1 MSGGCAR
8 RGRRRIA
15 GDAQGLRR
23 ATPGLRR
30 YSGRMKA
37 GLSVIFAL
45 ASAGVLSCGGGQSS
59 PTATASVPAPT
70 AAPSRLAD
78 LGPPFTIIPAQ
89 PAASVDFTAPGY
101 FVLDTTSGLVER
113 IAMDTSPQRLAAQG
127 SAGLKAAFCG
137 DNLVI
142 GNRSAPEPDYII
154 YPDGQLQRGS
164 ARNCDQIAE
173 RGGQSPDGKWTAA
186 VDTSGALATVSVS
199 DASGSPAYRITNASS
214 PVWSPAGGATLAV
227 LGSLCGAFDVLLID
241 PAAGTMRNLTANVDV
256 IPEFVWRPD
265 GRAIAIDLV
274 PGGDYYRRVLGLVD
288 VSAGTLTELV
298 SIPYSGELIP
308 VGYNA
313 SGDRL
318 LFGYNGGRGLCDDGR
333 PLPQPASELQPV
345 GNQP

>member
-1 MSGGCAR
+1 
-8 RGRRRIA
+8 
-15 GDAQGLRR
+15 
-23 ATPGLRR
+23 
-30 YSGRMKA
+30 MKA

-45 ASAGVLSCGGGQSS
+45 ASAGLLSCGGSNPA
-59 PTATASVPAPT
+59 PTATAALPAPTATVPAPT
-70 AAPSRLAD
+70 AAPSPTAKPTGDSPLAD

-89 PAASVDFTAPGY
+89 PAAAVDFTAPGY

-127 SAGLKAAFCG
+127 GSAGLKAAFCG

-154 YPDGQLQRGS
+154 YPDGQLERGS
-164 ARNCDQIAE
+164 ARNCDQVAE
-173 RGGQSPDGKWTAA
+173 MGGQSPDGKWTAA

-199 DASGSPAYRITNASS
+199 DAGGSAAYRITNASS

-241 PAAGTMRNLTANVDV
+241 PAAGTMRNLTADVDV

-274 PGGDYYRRVLGLVD
+274 PGGDGVSRDQRRVLGLVD

-298 SIPYSGELIP
+298 SIPYDGELIP
-308 VGYNA
+308 VGYNT

-333 PLPQPASELQPV
+333 PLPQPASELQPA